1 MYMSNSTLEKLL
13 DILHN
18 KMITGQETV
27 SGMANVKRARNVSS
41 SSGEDDEEEEEE
53 EEDDDDCEEKRR
65 DRGGRVEREDE
76 EEDDGNVDEEEDNG
90 VTAFREKVPEWM
102 SMIDSGIKLSGPV
115 TDL

>member
-1 MYMSNSTLEKLL
+1 
-13 DILHN
+13 
-18 KMITGQETV
+18 MITGQETV

-41 SSGEDDEEEEEE
+41 SSGE
-53 EEDDDDCEEKRR
+53 DDCEEKRR